1 MSARIK
7 SGDRVVVLS
16 GKDRGARG
24 LVRQVIRKHGR
35 VIFEGVNLI
44 KRHQRARSQNEQ
56 SQIIEREAPIDLSNV
71 MLIDPNTDE
80 PTRVGFQRNAEGVT
94 VRVSKK
100 TGEVIE

>member
-35 VIFEGVNLI
+35 VIVEGVNLI

-56 SQIIEREAPIDLSNV
+56 SQIIEREAPIDLSIV

-80 PTRVGFQRNAEGVT
+80 PTRVGVQRNAEGVT

>member
-35 VIFEGVNLI
+35 VIVEGVNLI

-80 PTRVGFQRNAEGVT
+80 PTRGGFQRNAEGVT

>member
-16 GKDRGARG
+16 GKDRGARS

-35 VIFEGVNLI
+35 VIVEGVNLV

-80 PTRVGFQRNAEGVT
+80 PTKVGFQRNSEGVT

>member
-35 VIFEGVNLI
+35 VIVEGVNLI
-44 KRHQRARSQNEQ
+44 KRLQRARSQNEQ

>member
-35 VIFEGVNLI
+35 VFVEGVNLI

>member
-1 MSARIK
+1 MSARSK

-35 VIFEGVNLI
+35 VIVEGVNLI

>member
-1 MSARIK
+1 
-7 SGDRVVVLS
+7 
-16 GKDRGARG
+16 
-24 LVRQVIRKHGR
+24 
-35 VIFEGVNLI
+35 
-44 KRHQRARSQNEQ
+44 
-56 SQIIEREAPIDLSNV
+56 

>member
-24 LVRQVIRKHGR
+24 LVCQVIRKHGR
-35 VIFEGVNLI
+35 VIVEGVNLV

-56 SQIIEREAPIDLSNV
+56 SQIIEREAPIDISNV

-80 PTRVGFQRNAEGVT
+80 PTKVGFQRNSEGVT

>member
-35 VIFEGVNLI
+35 VIVEGVNLI

-80 PTRVGFQRNAEGVT
+80 PTRVGFQRNSEGVT
-94 VRVSKK
+94 VRGSKK

>member
-35 VIFEGVNLI
+35 VIVEGVNLV

-80 PTRVGFQRNAEGVT
+80 PTKVGFQRNSEGVT
-94 VRVSKK
+94 CLLYTSPSPRD
-100 TGEVIE
+100 

>member
-35 VIFEGVNLI
+35 VIVEGVNLI

-56 SQIIEREAPIDLSNV
+56 SQIIEREAPSDLSNV

>member
-35 VIFEGVNLI
+35 VIVEGVNLI
-44 KRHQRARSQNEQ
+44 KRHQRARSQN
-56 SQIIEREAPIDLSNV
+56 EAPIDLSNV

>member
-35 VIFEGVNLI
+35 VIVEGVNLI

-80 PTRVGFQRNAEGVT
+80 PTRDGFQRKAEGVT